1 MDQLIDMNEED
12 ALAEINLE
20 DTQPQAQQSETQVG
34 ESTQAPRKR
43 RKTSLVW
50 EDFVS
55 VGVEEDGKERAKCL
69 HCGTKLVTRSSS
81 SGASSVP
88 NPQDLVTESPLEDD
102 LDNDLFEL
110 ERSLG
115 SDMGNTKTHLDVY
128 LEEKRLDRKSFPDLD
143 VLSYWRENQSR
154 FGDLAT
160 MARDILSI
168 PITTVASESAFS
180 IGGRV
185 LTPYRNR
192 LLPKNV
198 QALLCSRNWL
208 REFAEYEGKFH
219 NLLKLLYNVFYA
231 NSPVDL

>member
-1 MDQLIDMNEED
+1 
-12 ALAEINLE
+12 
-20 DTQPQAQQSETQVG
+20 
-34 ESTQAPRKR
+34 
-43 RKTSLVW
+43 
-50 EDFVS
+50 
-55 VGVEEDGKERAKCL
+55 
-69 HCGTKLVTRSSS
+69 
-81 SGASSVP
+81 
-88 NPQDLVTESPLEDD
+88 
-102 LDNDLFEL
+102 
-110 ERSLG
+110 
-115 SDMGNTKTHLDVY
+115 MGNTKTHLDVY

-198 QALLCSRNWL
+198 QALLCTCNWL
-208 REFAEYEGKFH
+208 RGFAEYEDKFH